1 MQTLY
6 LPLNPK
12 CSNFKGEKTF
22 ETFVVKKIKMKNLY
36 INNRFFFSLIGVGIL
51 YVFAFFFPGLMMVA
65 HIVLLLVFLATM
77 VDYLLLFR
85 EKDGVLAQRIL
96 PEKLSN
102 GDENPVKVDIKNN
115 YSFKINTKIIDEIP
129 FQFQKRDFLI
139 QKQIAP
145 GKNTLFQ
152 YILEPKERGEYS
164 FGALNIFV
172 SSPLGFI
179 SKRFT
184 FQKDAMLPAYPS
196 FVHLTKYELMALQ
209 NEFLLGGIKRIR
221 KLGHTMEFEQIK
233 EYVPGDDVR
242 TINWKAT
249 SKTNRLMVNQFQD
262 EKSQRIFMLI
272 DKGRT
277 MKMPFK
283 GLSLLDYSI
292 NASMALSHII
302 LKKGDRA
309 GMMTFSKKTENK
321 VAADNKSGQ
330 LRRISE
336 ALYNIK
342 TDFYESDF
350 NRLYQDVKYSVNQR
364 SLVLLFTNFETL
376 DALNRQMKYL
386 RGIAKNHL
394 LVVVFFKNSELQNLL
409 HKNPESIQE
418 IYDEVIAEKFEFEKK
433 LIIQELRKYG
443 IYSVYTLPENLNV
456 DVINKYLEI
465 KARGIL

>member
-1 MQTLY
+1 M
-6 LPLNPK
+6 
-12 CSNFKGEKTF
+12 
-22 ETFVVKKIKMKNLY
+22 KKLY
-36 INNRFFFSLIGVGIL
+36 INTRFFFALIGVGML
-51 YVFAFFFPGLMMVA
+51 YVLAFFFPFFMILG
-65 HIVLLLVFLATM
+65 HGFLLLIFLTAF
-77 VDYLLLFR
+77 VDYLLIFR
-85 EKDGVLAQRIL
+85 QKDAVLAQRIL

-102 GDENPVKVDIKNN
+102 GDENVVKVDIKNN
-115 YSFKINTKIIDEIP
+115 YSFKINVKVIDEIP

-139 QKQIAP
+139 RKEIQS
-145 GKNTLFQ
+145 GKNILFQ
-152 YILEPKERGEYS
+152 YFLEPKERGEYN
-164 FGALNIFV
+164 FGALNV
-172 SSPLGFI
+172 YASSPIAFI
-179 SKRFT
+179 SKRFI
-184 FQKDAMLPAYPS
+184 FQKDTSLASYPS
-196 FVHLTKYELMALQ
+196 FVHLRKYELMALQ
-209 NEFLLGGIKRIR
+209 NEFLLGGIKKIR

-277 MKMPFK
+277 MKMPFN

-292 NASMALSHII
+292 NATMALSHII

-309 GMMTFSKKTENK
+309 GMMTFSKKAENK
-321 VAADNKSGQ
+321 VAAENKSGQ
-330 LRRISE
+330 LRKISE

-342 TDFYESDF
+342 TDFFESDF
-350 NRLYQDVKYSVNQR
+350 NRLYQDVKYSINQR

-376 DALNRQMKYL
+376 DGLNRQMKYL
-386 RGIAKNHL
+386 RGMAKNHL
-394 LVVVFFKNSELQNLL
+394 LVVVFFKNTEIQKLMNT
-409 HKNPESIQE
+409 HPESMQG
-418 IYDEVIAEKFEFEKK
+418 IYDEIIAEKFEFEKK

-456 DVINKYLEI
+456 QVINKYLEI

>member
-1 MQTLY
+1 
-6 LPLNPK
+6 
-12 CSNFKGEKTF
+12 
-22 ETFVVKKIKMKNLY
+22 MKNLY
-36 INNRFFFSLIGVGIL
+36 INNRFFFTLIGVGIL
-51 YVFAFFFPGLMMVA
+51 YVFAFFFSILMIVGHVA
-65 HIVLLLVFLATM
+65 LLIVFLAAM

-85 EKDGVLAQRIL
+85 EKNGVSAQRIL

-115 YSFKINTKIIDEIP
+115 YSFKIYTKIIDEIP

-139 QKQIAP
+139 EKQIES

-172 SSPLGFI
+172 SSPLGFV

-184 FQKDAMLPAYPS
+184 FQKDTLLPAYPS
-196 FVHLTKYELMALQ
+196 FIHLRKYELMALQ
-209 NEFLLGGIKRIR
+209 NEFLLGGIKRVR

-233 EYVPGDDVR
+233 DYVPGDDIR

-277 MKMPFK
+277 MKMPFA

-330 LRRISE
+330 LRKISE

-342 TDFYESDF
+342 TDFFESDY

-394 LVVVFFKNSELQNLL
+394 LVVVFFKNSELQTLL
-409 HKNPESIQE
+409 HKNPESMQE

>member
-1 MQTLY
+1 
-6 LPLNPK
+6 
-12 CSNFKGEKTF
+12 
-22 ETFVVKKIKMKNLY
+22 MKNLH
-36 INNRFFFSLIGVGIL
+36 INTRFFFTLIGVGIL
-51 YVFAFFFPGLMMVA
+51 YVLAFFFPFFMMIA
-65 HIVLLLVFLATM
+65 HILLLLVFLAAI
-77 VDYLLLFR
+77 VDYLFLFM
-85 EKDGVLAQRIL
+85 EKEAVLAQRIL

-102 GDENPVKVDIKNN
+102 GDENPIKVDVKNN
-115 YSFKINTKIIDEIP
+115 YSFRIHVKIIDEIP

-139 QKQIAP
+139 EKNIKS

-152 YILEPKERGEYS
+152 YILEPKERGEYN
-164 FGALNIFV
+164 FGALNIFA

-179 SKRFT
+179 SKRFI

-196 FVHLTKYELMALQ
+196 FVHLRKYELMALQ
-209 NEFLLGGIKRIR
+209 SEYLLGGIKKIR

-249 SKTNRLMVNQFQD
+249 SKSNRLMVNQFQD
-262 EKSQRIFMLI
+262 EKAQRIFMLI

-292 NASMALSHII
+292 NATMALSHII
-302 LKKGDRA
+302 LKKGDRT

-321 VAADNKSGQ
+321 IAAENKSGQ
-330 LRRISE
+330 LRKISE

-342 TDFYESDF
+342 TDFFESDF
-350 NRLYQDVKYSVNQR
+350 NRLYQDVKYSINQR
-364 SLVLLFTNFETL
+364 SLILLFTNFETL
-376 DALNRQMKYL
+376 DGLNRQLKYL

-394 LVVVFFKNSELQNLL
+394 LVVVFFKNSELQTLL
-409 HKNPESIQE
+409 HKNPENMQE
-418 IYDEVIAEKFEFEKK
+418 IYDEIIAEKFEFEKK

>member
-1 MQTLY
+1 
-6 LPLNPK
+6 
-12 CSNFKGEKTF
+12 
-22 ETFVVKKIKMKNLY
+22 MKNLY
-36 INNRFFFSLIGVGIL
+36 INNRFFFTLIGVGVL
-51 YVFAFFFPGLMMVA
+51 YAFAFFFSFLMIVG
-65 HIVLLLVFLATM
+65 HIVLLLVFLAAM

-102 GDENPVKVDIKNN
+102 GDENPVKVDIKNK
-115 YSFKINTKIIDEIP
+115 YSFKIYTKVIDEIP

-139 QKQIAP
+139 EKEIEA
-145 GKNTLFQ
+145 GKNTFFQ

-164 FGALNIFV
+164 FGALNIFA
-172 SSPLGFI
+172 SSPLGFV
-179 SKRFT
+179 SRRFM

-196 FVHLTKYELMALQ
+196 FIHLRKYELMALQ

-321 VAADNKSGQ
+321 VAADNKSDQ
-330 LRRISE
+330 LRKISE
-336 ALYNIK
+336 SLYNIR
-342 TDFYESDF
+342 TDFFESDF
-350 NRLYQDVKYSVNQR
+350 NRLYQDIKYSVNQR

-394 LVVVFFKNSELQNLL
+394 LVVVFFKNSELQTLL

-456 DVINKYLEI
+456 EIINKYLEI

>member
-1 MQTLY
+1 
-6 LPLNPK
+6 
-12 CSNFKGEKTF
+12 
-22 ETFVVKKIKMKNLY
+22 MKNLF
-36 INNRFFFSLIGVGIL
+36 INNRFFFTLIGVGIL
-51 YVFAFFFPGLMMVA
+51 YVFAFFFPFLMIVGHA
-65 HIVLLLVFLATM
+65 VLLLVFLSAM

-85 EKDGVLAQRIL
+85 DKDGILAQRIL

-102 GDENPVKVDIKNN
+102 GDENSVKVDIKNK
-115 YSFKINTKIIDEIP
+115 YSFKIYTKVIDEIP

-139 QKQIAP
+139 EKEIEA
-145 GKNTLFQ
+145 GKNTFFQ

-164 FGALNIFV
+164 FGALNIFA
-172 SSPLGFI
+172 SSPLGFV
-179 SKRFT
+179 SRRFM

-196 FVHLTKYELMALQ
+196 FIHLRKYELMALQ

-309 GMMTFSKKTENK
+309 GMMTFSKKAENK

-330 LRRISE
+330 LRKISE
-336 ALYNIK
+336 SLYNIR
-342 TDFYESDF
+342 TDFFESDF
-350 NRLYQDVKYSVNQR
+350 NRLYQDIKYSVNQR

-394 LVVVFFKNSELQNLL
+394 LVVVFFKNSELQTLL

-456 DVINKYLEI
+456 EVINKYLEI

>member
-1 MQTLY
+1 
-6 LPLNPK
+6 
-12 CSNFKGEKTF
+12 
-22 ETFVVKKIKMKNLY
+22 MKNLY
-36 INNRFFFSLIGVGIL
+36 INTRFFFSLIGVGII
-51 YVFAFFFPGLMMVA
+51 YVFAFFFPVLMWVA
-65 HIVLLLVFLATM
+65 HGVLLVCFLAAM
-77 VDYLLLFR
+77 VDYLFLFNS
-85 EKDGVLAQRIL
+85 KNGVLAQRIL

-102 GDENPVKVDIKNN
+102 GDENFVKIDIKNN
-115 YSFKINTKIIDEIP
+115 YGFRIKTKIIDEIP

-139 QKQIAP
+139 TKDIES
-145 GKNTLFQ
+145 GRNTYFQ
-152 YILEPKERGEYS
+152 YSLEPKERGEYS
-164 FGALNIFV
+164 FGSLNIYA

-179 SKRFT
+179 SRRFT

-196 FVHLTKYELMALQ
+196 FVHLRKYELMALQ
-209 NEFLLGGIKRIR
+209 SEFMLGGIKKIR

-233 EYVPGDDVR
+233 EYVPGDDIR

-262 EKSQRIFMLI
+262 EKSQRIFILI

-277 MKMPFK
+277 MKMPFN

-292 NASMALSHII
+292 NAAMALSHII

-321 VAADNKSGQ
+321 VAAENKSGQ
-330 LRRISE
+330 LKKISE

-342 TDFYESDF
+342 TDFFESDF
-350 NRLYQDVKYSVNQR
+350 NRLYQDVKYSLNQR

-376 DALNRQMKYL
+376 DGLNRQLKYL

-394 LVVVFFKNSELQNLL
+394 LVVVFFKNSELHTLIQ
-409 HKNPESIQE
+409 KNPENMQE
-418 IYDEVIAEKFEFEKK
+418 IYDEIIAEKFEFEKK

-443 IYSVYTLPENLNV
+443 IYTVYTLPENLNI

>member
-1 MQTLY
+1 M
-6 LPLNPK
+6 
-12 CSNFKGEKTF
+12 
-22 ETFVVKKIKMKNLY
+22 I
-36 INNRFFFSLIGVGIL
+36 VG
-51 YVFAFFFPGLMMVA
+51 
-65 HIVLLLVFLATM
+65 HIILLLVFLAAM
-77 VDYLLLFR
+77 VDYLFLFR

-102 GDENPVKVDIKNN
+102 GDENPVKVGIKNN
-115 YSFKINTKIIDEIP
+115 YSFKINTKVIDEIP

-139 QKQIAP
+139 EKQIES
-145 GKNTLFQ
+145 GKNVLFQ
-152 YILEPKERGEYS
+152 YILEPKERGEYN
-164 FGALNIFV
+164 FGALNIFA
-172 SSPLGFI
+172 SSPLGFV

-184 FQKDAMLPAYPS
+184 FQKDAFLPAYPS
-196 FVHLTKYELMALQ
+196 FIHLRNYELMALQ
-209 NEFLLGGIKRIR
+209 NEFLLGGIKKIR

-262 EKSQRIFMLI
+262 EKAQRIFMLI

-277 MKMPFK
+277 MKM
-283 GLSLLDYSI
+283 DYSI
-292 NASMALSHII
+292 NATMALSHII

-330 LRRISE
+330 LRKISE
-336 ALYNIK
+336 SLYNIK
-342 TDFYESDF
+342 TDFFESDF
-350 NRLYQDVKYSVNQR
+350 NRLYQDVKYSLNQR

-394 LVVVFFKNSELQNLL
+394 LVVVFFKNSELQTLL

-456 DVINKYLEI
+456 EVINKYLEI

>member
-1 MQTLY
+1 
-6 LPLNPK
+6 
-12 CSNFKGEKTF
+12 
-22 ETFVVKKIKMKNLY
+22 MKNLY
-36 INNRFFFSLIGVGIL
+36 INTRFFFTLIVVGIL
-51 YVFAFFFPGLMMVA
+51 YVFAFFFPFLMWVA
-65 HIVLLLVFLATM
+65 HIALLLCFLAVM
-77 VDYLLLFR
+77 VDYLFIFN
-85 EKDGVLAQRIL
+85 KNKGISAQRIL

-102 GDENPVKVDIKNN
+102 GDENPVKIDIKNN
-115 YSFKINTKIIDEIP
+115 YDFKIHVRIIDEIP

-139 QKQIAP
+139 EKQIEP
-145 GKNTLFQ
+145 GKNSFFQ
-152 YILEPKERGEYS
+152 YILEPKERGEYN
-164 FGALNIFV
+164 FGSLNVYV
-172 SSPLGFI
+172 SSLLGFV
-179 SKRFT
+179 SKRFN
-184 FQKDAMLPAYPS
+184 FQKDANLASYPS
-196 FVHLTKYELMALQ
+196 FIHLRKYELMAIQ
-209 NEFLLGGIKRIR
+209 SEFLLGGIKKIR

-233 EYVPGDDVR
+233 EYVPGDDIR

-272 DKGRT
+272 DTGRT

-292 NASMALSHII
+292 NATMALSHII

-321 VAADNKSGQ
+321 IAAENKSGQ
-330 LRRISE
+330 LRKISE

-342 TDFYESDF
+342 TDFFESDF
-350 NRLYQDVKYSVNQR
+350 NRLYQDVKYSLNQR
-364 SLVLLFTNFETL
+364 SLILLFTNFETL
-376 DALNRQMKYL
+376 DGLNRQMKYL

-394 LVVVFFKNSELQNLL
+394 LVVVFFKNSELQTLM
-409 HKNPESIQE
+409 HKNPESMQE
-418 IYDEVIAEKFEFEKK
+418 IYDEIIAEKFEFEKK

-443 IYSVYTLPENLNV
+443 IYTVYTLPENLNI

>member
-1 MQTLY
+1 
-6 LPLNPK
+6 
-12 CSNFKGEKTF
+12 
-22 ETFVVKKIKMKNLY
+22 MKNLY
-36 INNRFFFSLIGVGIL
+36 IHTRFFFALIAVGIL
-51 YVFAFFFPGLMMVA
+51 YVFAFFFPWVMGVA
-65 HIVLLLVFLATM
+65 HMALLLCFLAAM
-77 VDYLLLFR
+77 VEALFIFNQN
-85 EKDGVLAQRIL
+85 KGISAQRIL

-102 GDENPVKVDIKNN
+102 GDENPVKIDIKNN
-115 YSFKINTKIIDEIP
+115 YGFTIQVNVIDEIP

-139 QKQIAP
+139 EKKIEP
-145 GKNTLFQ
+145 GKNSFFQ
-152 YILEPKERGEYS
+152 YILEPKERGEYN
-164 FGALNIFV
+164 FGSLHIYV
-172 SSPLGFI
+172 SSPLGLV
-179 SKRFT
+179 SKRFS
-184 FQKDAMLPAYPS
+184 FQKDANLPAYPS
-196 FVHLTKYELMALQ
+196 FIHLRKYELMALQ
-209 NEFLLGGIKRIR
+209 SEFLLGGMKKIR

-233 EYVPGDDVR
+233 DYVPGDDIR

-277 MKMPFK
+277 MKMPFN

-292 NASMALSHII
+292 NATMALSHII

-321 VAADNKSGQ
+321 VAAENKSGQ
-330 LRRISE
+330 LRKISE

-342 TDFYESDF
+342 TDFFESDF
-350 NRLYQDVKYSVNQR
+350 NRLYQDVKYSLNQR

-376 DALNRQMKYL
+376 DGLNRQLKYL

-394 LVVVFFKNSELQNLL
+394 LVVIFFKNSELQTLI
-409 HKNPESIQE
+409 HKNPESSQE
-418 IYDEVIAEKFEFEKK
+418 IYDEIIAEKFEFEKK

>member
-1 MQTLY
+1 
-6 LPLNPK
+6 
-12 CSNFKGEKTF
+12 
-22 ETFVVKKIKMKNLY
+22 MKNLY
-36 INNRFFFSLIGVGIL
+36 INNRFFFTLIGVGIL
-51 YVFAFFFPGLMMVA
+51 YVFAFFFPVLMIFG
-65 HIVLLLVFLATM
+65 HIFLVLIFLGAM

-85 EKDGVLAQRIL
+85 EKDGVVAQRIL

-102 GDENPVKVDIKNN
+102 GDENPVKIDIKNK

-139 QKQIAP
+139 EKQIES

-164 FGALNIFV
+164 FGALNIFA
-172 SSPLGFI
+172 SSPLGFV

-196 FVHLTKYELMALQ
+196 FIHLRKYELMALQ
-209 NEFLLGGIKRIR
+209 SEFLLGGIKKIR

-277 MKMPFK
+277 MKIPFN

-292 NASMALSHII
+292 NATMALSHII

-309 GMMTFSKKTENK
+309 GMMTFSRKTENK

-330 LRRISE
+330 LKKISE
-336 ALYNIK
+336 SLYNIK
-342 TDFYESDF
+342 TDFFESDF

-364 SLVLLFTNFETL
+364 SLILLFTNFETL
-376 DALNRQMKYL
+376 DALNRQLKYL

-394 LVVVFFKNSELQNLL
+394 LVVVFFKNSELQTLL
-409 HKNPESIQE
+409 HKNPESMQE

>member
-1 MQTLY
+1 
-6 LPLNPK
+6 
-12 CSNFKGEKTF
+12 
-22 ETFVVKKIKMKNLY
+22 MKNLY
-36 INNRFFFSLIGVGIL
+36 INNRFFFTLIGVGIL
-51 YVFAFFFPGLMMVA
+51 YVFAFFFPFLLIVGHV
-65 HIVLLLVFLATM
+65 VLLLVFLAGM
-77 VDYLLLFR
+77 VDCLLLFR

-115 YSFKINTKIIDEIP
+115 YSFKINVKVIDEIP

-139 QKQIAP
+139 EKQIDS
-145 GKNTLFQ
+145 GKNSLFQ

-164 FGALNIFV
+164 FGALNIFA
-172 SSPLGFI
+172 SSPLGLV

-196 FVHLTKYELMALQ
+196 FVHLRKYELMALQ
-209 NEFLLGGIKRIR
+209 NEFLLGGIKRVR

-233 EYVPGDDVR
+233 EYVPGDDIR

-277 MKMPFK
+277 MKMPFR

-309 GMMTFSKKTENK
+309 GMMTFSRKTENK

-330 LRRISE
+330 LRKISE
-336 ALYNIK
+336 SLYNIK
-342 TDFYESDF
+342 TDFFESDF

-394 LVVVFFKNSELQNLL
+394 LVVVFFKNSELQTLL
-409 HKNPESIQE
+409 QKNPENMQE

-456 DVINKYLEI
+456 EVINKYLEI